1 MSTKTNIEQELAPKK
16 VKVKKMLPAVV
27 LGATFYYSS
36 IFAAGLIIGYLA
48 TKLYCHKLG
57 IDEESGDK
65 IMLDVGK
72 WTVHLHHWIMGIM
85 FIIFIS
91 LAGWSHSIPLLLW
104 GMLFG
109 MMLQDIYDYSDWLE
123 IVMKK
128 ETVKAK

>member
-1 MSTKTNIEQELAPKK
+1 M
-16 VKVKKMLPAVV
+16 
-27 LGATFYYSS
+27 
-36 IFAAGLIIGYLA
+36 
-48 TKLYCHKLG
+48 G
-57 IDEESGDK
+57 INEESGDK